1 MELLLEAG
9 GHVKLAI
16 VMQKR
21 GVGAIEGRELLDRA
35 GGRLRE
41 AILKGE

>member
-1 MELLLEAG
+1 MEVLRGAG

-21 GVGAIEGRELLDRA
+21 GVGAEEARKLLDA
-35 GGRLRE
+35 ASGRLRE
-41 AILKGE
+41 AL